1 MRRGER
7 LTMKRVWIA
16 AGLLV
21 VLAAGGL
28 GYQALFASD
37 AHSQTRP
44 SSPGGPPAV
53 PVVVATV
60 KVQPMPVQFDA
71 IGTVQTI
78 ASVSVRS
85 RVDGEISQV
94 LVKDG
99 QAVKAGQVIMTI
111 DPRFQQAQLDLA
123 QANLARDRAQQ
134 ANAFRDVNRYKPL
147 AKQEFVSRQQ
157 LDTSTTTAQSTSAA
171 VKADEAG
178 VESAQVTLSYFTIK
192 AAIDG
197 RIGYIN
203 QKVGNDVKA
212 NDVPL
217 ATINQMKP
225 IYVSFPLP
233 QADLPPVRRAMAEGP
248 VKVLATPVG
257 ASGKP
262 EQGLLSFF
270 ENSID
275 PTTGTILMRATFDNS
290 NEALWPGQFCSVT
303 VDLSVQNDALTVP
316 SVAVQV
322 GQNGDYVY
330 VITKDNKAEYRPVT
344 VSRAIEG
351 TTVISKGLSAGE
363 RVVTDGL
370 LRITNGSR
378 VTIRGT
384 EDASKPDKSS

>member
-1 MRRGER
+1 
-7 LTMKRVWIA
+7 MKRVWIA
-16 AGLLV
+16 GALLV
-21 VLAAGGL
+21 VLAAGGY
-28 GYQALFASD
+28 GYQALVASD
-37 AHSQTRP
+37 ARSQTRP

-53 PVVVATV
+53 PVIVVPV

-71 IGTVQTI
+71 VGTVQTI

-85 RVDGEISQV
+85 RVDGEISGV
-94 LVKDG
+94 FVKDG
-99 QAVKAGQVIMTI
+99 QAVKAGQVILTI

-123 QANLARDRAQQ
+123 QANLARDHAQQ

-157 LDTSTTTAQSTSAA
+157 LDTSTTTAQSASAA
-171 VKADEAG
+171 VKADEAA

-197 RIGYIN
+197 RIGYVN
-203 QKVGNDVKA
+203 QKIGNDIKA

-233 QADLPPVRRAMAEGP
+233 QADLPPVRNAMAEGP

-275 PTTGTILMRATFDNS
+275 PSTGTILVRATFDNP
-290 NEALWPGQFCSVT
+290 NEVLWPGQFCNVT
-303 VDLSVQNDALTVP
+303 VDLSVQNDALIVP
-316 SVAVQV
+316 SAAVQV
-322 GQNGDYVY
+322 GQTGDYVY
-330 VITKDNKAEYRPVT
+330 VITPDNKAEYRTVT
-344 VSRAIEG
+344 VSRTIEG
-351 TTVISKGLSAGE
+351 TSVISKGLSAGE
-363 RVVTDGL
+363 RVVIDGL

-384 EDASKPDKSS
+384 EGAPKPDKSS

>member
-1 MRRGER
+1 
-7 LTMKRVWIA
+7 MKRVWIA
-16 AGLLV
+16 SGFLV
-21 VLAAGGL
+21 VLAAAGF
-28 GYQALFASD
+28 GYQALVASD

-44 SSPGGPPAV
+44 NSLGGPPAV

-71 IGTVQTI
+71 VGTVQTI

-85 RVDGEISQV
+85 RVDGEISAV

-99 QAVKAGQVIMTI
+99 QAVTAGQVLMTI

-123 QANLARDRAQQ
+123 QANLARDQAQQ

-171 VKADEAG
+171 VKADEAA
-178 VESAQVTLSYFTIK
+178 VESARVTLSYFTIK

-197 RIGYIN
+197 RIGYVN
-203 QKVGNDVKA
+203 QKVGNDIKA

-233 QADLPPVRRAMAEGP
+233 QADLPPVRQAMTEGP
-248 VKVLATPVG
+248 VRVFATPVG
-257 ASGKP
+257 ASGTP
-262 EQGLLSFF
+262 EKGLLTFF

-275 PTTGTILMRATFDNS
+275 PTTGTILMRATFDNPT
-290 NEALWPGQFCSVT
+290 EALWPGQFCNVT
-303 VDLSVQNDALTVP
+303 VDLSVQNDALVVP
-316 SVAVQV
+316 SAAVQV
-322 GQNGDYVY
+322 GQTGDYVY
-330 VITKDNKAEYRPVT
+330 VITKDNKAEYRTVT
-344 VSRAIEG
+344 VSRTIEG
-351 TTVISKGLSAGE
+351 TSVISKGLSAGE
-363 RVVTDGL
+363 RVVTEGL
-370 LRITNGSR
+370 LRITNGNR

-384 EDASKPDKSS
+384 EGASKPDKSS

>member
-1 MRRGER
+1 
-7 LTMKRVWIA
+7 MKRVWIA
-16 AGLLV
+16 GALLV
-21 VLAAGGL
+21 VLAAGGY
-28 GYQALFASD
+28 GYQALVASD
-37 AHSQTRP
+37 ARSQTRP
-44 SSPGGPPAV
+44 NSPGGPPAV
-53 PVVVATV
+53 PVIVVPV

-71 IGTVQTI
+71 VGTVQTI

-85 RVDGEISQV
+85 RVDGEISGV
-94 LVKDG
+94 FVKDG
-99 QAVKAGQVIMTI
+99 QAVKAGQVILTI

-123 QANLARDRAQQ
+123 QANLARDHAQQ

-157 LDTSTTTAQSTSAA
+157 LDTSTTTAQSASAA
-171 VKADEAG
+171 VKADEAA

-197 RIGYIN
+197 RIGYVN
-203 QKVGNDVKA
+203 QKIGNDIKA

-233 QADLPPVRRAMAEGP
+233 QADLPPVRNAMAEGP

-275 PTTGTILMRATFDNS
+275 PFDGNDFG
-290 NEALWPGQFCSVT
+290 AG
-303 VDLSVQNDALTVP
+303 DLRQSERSA
-316 SVAVQV
+316 VA
-322 GQNGDYVY
+322 
-330 VITKDNKAEYRPVT
+330 RPVLQCHGGS
-344 VSRAIEG
+344 VGSERCSDSAVGGGSSRANRRLRVRDHAGQQSRISHRDGELDDRG
-351 TTVISKGLSAGE
+351 YQRDFERTVGRRAHRHR
-363 RVVTDGL
+363 RVAARHQWQPCHDT
-370 LRITNGSR
+370 RY
-378 VTIRGT
+378 RGRSET
-384 EDASKPDKSS
+384 G